1 MDITQL
7 LAFSVKNKASD
18 LHLSAGLPPMI
29 RVHGDVRRINVE
41 PLDHKMVH
49 DMVYDIM
56 NDAQRKHYEDTLVC
70 DFSFEIQGLA
80 RFRVN
85 AFNQNR
91 GAGAVFRTIP
101 SKILTLEQLGAPKVF
116 ADLALRPRGLV
127 LVTGPTGSGKSTT
140 LAAMINHLNESEYGH
155 VLTVEDPI
163 EFVHESKKCLV
174 NQREVGPHTLSFAN
188 ALRSALREDPDAILV
203 GEMRD
208 LETIRLALTAAETGH
223 LVFGTLHTSSAA
235 KTIDRV
241 VDVFP
246 AAEKEMVRAMLSE
259 SLVAVISQTLCK
271 LKDGSGRV
279 AAHEIMIATS
289 AIKNLIREN
298 KIAQMYSAIQTGQG
312 LGMQTLDQNLADL
325 VRRNVISPAEARPPE
340 GAPGCG
346 PAEPDPR
353 RGLDRGGAFAFYRT
367 CMERDE
373 ASSSLPVAAPRGGAR
388 LRTG

>member
-29 RVHGDVRRINVE
+29 RVNGDVRRINVDA
-41 PLDHKMVH
+41 LDHKQVH
-49 DMVYDIM
+49 EMMYDIM
-56 NDAQRKHYEDTLVC
+56 NDAQRKHFEETLEC

-101 SKILTLEQLGAPKVF
+101 SKILTLEQLNCPKIF
-116 ADLALRPRGLV
+116 GDLALKPRGLV

-140 LAAMINHLNESEYGH
+140 LAAMVNHLNETEYGH
-155 VLTVEDPI
+155 ILTVEDPI
-163 EFVHESKKCLV
+163 EFVHESKKCLI
-174 NQREVGPHTLSFAN
+174 NQREVGPHTMSFSN
-188 ALRSALREDPDAILV
+188 ALRSALREDPDCILV
-203 GEMRD
+203 GELRD

-259 SLVAVISQTLCK
+259 SLQAVISQTLCK
-271 LKDGSGRV
+271 IKDGSGRV
-279 AAHEIMIATS
+279 AAHEIMIGTS
-289 AIKNLIREN
+289 AIRNLIREN
-298 KIAQMYSAIQTGQG
+298 KIAQMYSAIQTGSG
-312 LGMQTLDQNLADL
+312 LGMQTLDQNLTDL
-325 VRRNVISPAEARPPE
+325 VRRNIISPAEARSKAKIPE
-340 GAPGCG
+340 NFPG
-346 PAEPDPR
+346 
-353 RGLDRGGAFAFYRT
+353 
-367 CMERDE
+367 
-373 ASSSLPVAAPRGGAR
+373 
-388 LRTG
+388 

>member
-41 PLDHKMVH
+41 ALDHKAVH
-49 DMVYDIM
+49 AMVYDIM
-56 NDAQRKHYEDTLVC
+56 NDAQRKHYEDTLEC

-101 SKILTLEQLGAPKVF
+101 SKILSLEQLGCPKVF
-116 ADLALRPRGLV
+116 TELSLKPRGLV

-140 LAAMINHLNESEYGH
+140 LAAMVNHMNENEYGH

-163 EFVHESKKCLV
+163 EFVHESKKCLI
-174 NQREVGPHTLSFAN
+174 NQREVGPHTLSFSN

-259 SLVAVISQTLCK
+259 SLIGVISQTLCK
-271 LKDGSGRV
+271 TKDGTGRV
-279 AAHEIMIATS
+279 AAHEIMIGTP
-289 AIKNLIREN
+289 AIRNLIREA
-298 KIAQMYSAIQTGQG
+298 KVAQMYSAIQTGQAI
-312 LGMQTLDQNLADL
+312 GMQTMDQNLADI
-325 VRRNVISPAEARPPE
+325 VRRGVITIAEARNK
-340 GAPGCG
+340 A
-346 PAEPDPR
+346 ANKD
-353 RGLDRGGAFAFYRT
+353 AFN
-367 CMERDE
+367 
-373 ASSSLPVAAPRGGAR
+373 
-388 LRTG
+388 

>member
-1 MDITQL
+1 
-7 LAFSVKNKASD
+7 
-18 LHLSAGLPPMI
+18 
-29 RVHGDVRRINVE
+29 VRRINVD
-41 PLDHKMVH
+41 PLEHKAVH

-56 NDAQRKHYEDTLVC
+56 NDAQRKHYEDTLEC

-101 SKILTLEQLGAPKVF
+101 SKILTLEQLNTPKIF
-116 ADLALRPRGLV
+116 AELALKPRGLV

-140 LAAMINHLNESEYGH
+140 LAAMVNHLNENEYAH

-279 AAHEIMIATS
+279 AAHEIMIGTS
-289 AIKNLIREN
+289 AVRNLIREN
-298 KIAQMYSAIQTGQG
+298 KIAQMYSSIQTGQSA
-312 LGMQTLDQNLADL
+312 GMQTLDQNLTDL
-325 VRRNVISPAEARPPE
+325 VRRNVVSPAEARGKAKFPE
-340 GAPGCG
+340 NFPG
-346 PAEPDPR
+346 
-353 RGLDRGGAFAFYRT
+353 
-367 CMERDE
+367 
-373 ASSSLPVAAPRGGAR
+373 
-388 LRTG
+388 